1 MNERRIVQTGID
13 VSRYQGKIDWARVKA
28 GGTGFAII
36 KCTQGVNTVDP
47 EFHRNMR
54 NCAAV
59 GLPVGAYVYS
69 KARTAFAAAEEA
81 ERAAEECAPYHLDYP
96 IAMDFEAAQF
106 LAMPKKTR
114 GAIIDAFCT
123 RIEARGYKPMLYS
136 SKYWLSA
143 LIPSETTR
151 RWDVWLAQYAPRP
164 TYSGDFTMWQRGTG
178 KVDGIAGRVDIDI
191 CYRDYVDES
200 PDRIVFALTSP
211 MMQGK
216 PVSTLQAMLNAAGY
230 TASDGQRLNV
240 DGKLGKRSFS
250 AFVEFLNAHKKYI
263 E

>member
-1 MNERRIVQTGID
+1 MNERRIIQTGID

-136 SKYWLSA
+136 SK
-143 LIPSETTR
+143 
-151 RWDVWLAQYAPRP
+151 
-164 TYSGDFTMWQRGTG
+164 
-178 KVDGIAGRVDIDI
+178 
-191 CYRDYVDES
+191 
-200 PDRIVFALTSP
+200 
-211 MMQGK
+211 
-216 PVSTLQAMLNAAGY
+216 N
-230 TASDGQRLNV
+230 
-240 DGKLGKRSFS
+240 
-250 AFVEFLNAHKKYI
+250 
-263 E
+263 

>member
-151 RWDVWLAQYAPRP
+151 RCGSAARERWTALRAEWTSIFVTAIMLTKARIALFLHSQAP
-164 TYSGDFTMWQRGTG
+164 
-178 KVDGIAGRVDIDI
+178 
-191 CYRDYVDES
+191 
-200 PDRIVFALTSP
+200 
-211 MMQGK
+211 
-216 PVSTLQAMLNAAGY
+216 
-230 TASDGQRLNV
+230 
-240 DGKLGKRSFS
+240 
-250 AFVEFLNAHKKYI
+250 
-263 E
+263 

>member
-54 NCAAV
+54 NCAPSGCPSAHMSTARHALLLL
-59 GLPVGAYVYS
+59 LPKRRSVPQRSAHRITLIIRLQWIS
-69 KARTAFAAAEEA
+69 R
-81 ERAAEECAPYHLDYP
+81 RLSSLQCR
-96 IAMDFEAAQF
+96 
-106 LAMPKKTR
+106 KTR

-200 PDRIVFALTSP
+200 PDRIVLHS
-211 MMQGK
+211 
-216 PVSTLQAMLNAAGY
+216 QAP
-230 TASDGQRLNV
+230 
-240 DGKLGKRSFS
+240 
-250 AFVEFLNAHKKYI
+250 
-263 E
+263 

>member
-1 MNERRIVQTGID
+1 MNERRIIQTGID

-69 KARTAFAAAEEA
+69 RARTAFAAAEEA

-178 KVDGIAGRVDIDI
+178 NTVIQI
-191 CYRDYVDES
+191 
-200 PDRIVFALTSP
+200 P
-211 MMQGK
+211 
-216 PVSTLQAMLNAAGY
+216 
-230 TASDGQRLNV
+230 
-240 DGKLGKRSFS
+240 
-250 AFVEFLNAHKKYI
+250 
-263 E
+263 

>member
-1 MNERRIVQTGID
+1 MNERRIIQTGID

-54 NCAAV
+54 NCAAI

-69 KARTAFAAAEEA
+69 RARTAFAAAEEA

-123 RIEARGYKPMLYS
+123 RIEARGYNTGFRLLFLPKRPAAGTFGL
-136 SKYWLSA
+136 LSTHQGR
-143 LIPSETTR
+143 LIPEISPCGSAARE
-151 RWDVWLAQYAPRP
+151 RWTA
-164 TYSGDFTMWQRGTG
+164 
-178 KVDGIAGRVDIDI
+178 
-191 CYRDYVDES
+191 
-200 PDRIVFALTSP
+200 
-211 MMQGK
+211 
-216 PVSTLQAMLNAAGY
+216 LQAEWTSISVTAIMLTKARIA
-230 TASDGQRLNV
+230 L
-240 DGKLGKRSFS
+240 
-250 AFVEFLNAHKKYI
+250 FLHSQAR
-263 E
+263 

>member
-1 MNERRIVQTGID
+1 MKGAALFMNERRIIQTGID

-96 IAMDFEAAQF
+96 IAMDFEATQF

-114 GAIIDAFCT
+114 GAIIDSFCT

-151 RWDVWLAQYAPRP
+151 RWDVWLAQYASRP
-164 TYSGDFTMWQRGTG
+164 T
-178 KVDGIAGRVDIDI
+178 
-191 CYRDYVDES
+191 
-200 PDRIVFALTSP
+200 
-211 MMQGK
+211 
-216 PVSTLQAMLNAAGY
+216 
-230 TASDGQRLNV
+230 
-240 DGKLGKRSFS
+240 
-250 AFVEFLNAHKKYI
+250 
-263 E
+263 

>member
-1 MNERRIVQTGID
+1 MKGAALFMNERRIIQTGID

-69 KARTAFAAAEEA
+69 RARTAFAAAEEA

-106 LAMPKKTR
+106 LAMPNY
-114 GAIIDAFCT
+114 G
-123 RIEARGYKPMLYS
+123 
-136 SKYWLSA
+136 
-143 LIPSETTR
+143 
-151 RWDVWLAQYAPRP
+151 
-164 TYSGDFTMWQRGTG
+164 
-178 KVDGIAGRVDIDI
+178 
-191 CYRDYVDES
+191 
-200 PDRIVFALTSP
+200 FAL
-211 MMQGK
+211 
-216 PVSTLQAMLNAAGY
+216 
-230 TASDGQRLNV
+230 
-240 DGKLGKRSFS
+240 
-250 AFVEFLNAHKKYI
+250 FLPFCRPHLCSKG
-263 E
+263 ESGL

>member
-1 MNERRIVQTGID
+1 MNERRIIQTGID

-59 GLPVGAYVYS
+59 GLPSAHMS
-69 KARTAFAAAEEA
+69 TAGHALLLLPPKRRSVPQRSAH
-81 ERAAEECAPYHLDYP
+81 RITL
-96 IAMDFEAAQF
+96 IIRLQWISRRLQF

-216 PVSTLQAMLNAAGY
+216 PVSALQAMLNAAGY